1 MVNKLIYLFPTVVL
15 YKENILD
22 DNELKDLKK
31 NSNLILKKT
40 NSGGSNWYS
49 KVKNTFNTY
58 NTINDNNFNI
68 VLEKITE
75 SVNFFNKENGSNYL
89 YDKPFSGWLNYY
101 EVGDY
106 QEFHNHATH
115 RYSAIY
121 IIEGNKDKGTAVSF
135 NNPYQDMLPPI
146 DVKHNDLTYQS
157 YSLKP
162 VENSLLI
169 FRSHLHHCVQKHA
182 SLKPRITLAC
192 NFN

>member
-22 DNELKDLKK
+22 NDELTELKK
-31 NSNLILKKT
+31 NSNLILDKT
-40 NSGGSNWYS
+40 NTGGSNWYS

-58 NTINDNNFNI
+58 NVINDNNFDT
-68 VLEKITE
+68 VLKKITE
-75 SVNFFNKENGSNYL
+75 TVNYFNKENGSSYL
-89 YDKPFSGWLNYY
+89 YGKPLSGWLNYY

-121 IIEGNKDKGTAVSF
+121 IVKGEKDKGTTVSF

-157 YSLKP
+157 YNLKP

-169 FRSHLHHCVQKHA
+169 FRSHLQHCVHKHE
-182 SLKPRITLAC
+182 SLTPRITLAC

>member
-22 DNELKDLKK
+22 KKELSELKYY
-31 NSNLILKKT
+31 SYGILDKT

-49 KVKNTFNTY
+49 DVKNTFNTY
-58 NTINDNNFNI
+58 NI
-68 VLEKITE
+68 VKDQRFEKILSKITQ
-75 SVNFFNKENGSNYL
+75 SVNYFNEQNASNFIYKE
-89 YDKPFSGWLNYY
+89 PISGWLNYY
-101 EVGDY
+101 NKGDY

-121 IIEGNKDKGTAVSF
+121 IVQGNKGNETKVSF

-146 DVKHNDLTYQS
+146 NTKHNDLTYQS
-157 YSLKP
+157 YDLQP

-169 FRSHLHHCVQKHA
+169 FRSHLQHCVHKH
-182 SLKPRITLAC
+182 SDETPRITLAC
-192 NFN
+192 NYN